1 MQVHYYLC
9 VYVNSPTRQ
18 YEESSL
24 KHWTIECGKD
34 DLTFPKWMVL
44 IENQGDA
51 TLIH

>member
-18 YEESSL
+18 YSESSL
-24 KHWTIECGKD
+24 KYWTTECRKN
-34 DLTFPKWMVL
+34 DLTFSEWMAL
-44 IENQGDA
+44 IENQGYA